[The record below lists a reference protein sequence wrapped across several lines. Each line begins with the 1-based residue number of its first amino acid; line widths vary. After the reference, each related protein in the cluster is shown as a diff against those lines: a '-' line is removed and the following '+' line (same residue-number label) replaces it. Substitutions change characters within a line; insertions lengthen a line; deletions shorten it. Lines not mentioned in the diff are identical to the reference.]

1 MPGFGGTP
9 TLVGRTLGN
18 DDFNSEKLTAF
29 ELGYR
34 LQLNESSSIDLA
46 AFHNRYSDVSSF
58 EVTAFG
64 DIINPNNPPATL
76 SIPSTRA
83 FSNKREVTSQ
93 GLEMVYD
100 WHPAQ
105 HWKLQAAYAYIQL
118 DDDTGTDSSDPL
130 SRAFIEGATPE
141 NQLSLR
147 LSHDFS
153 PSLALDTWLYY
164 IDELAQ
170 SAQSQASR
178 VADYTSIN
186 VRLGWQARKNL
197 ELSLVGQN
205 LGDER
210 HGEFV
215 GENLV
220 TRSELERAAYLQLRM
235 DF

>member
-105 HWKLQAAYAYIQL
+105 HHY
-118 DDDTGTDSSDPL
+118 
-130 SRAFIEGATPE
+130 RC
-141 NQLSLR
+141 N
-147 LSHDFS
+147 
-153 PSLALDTWLYY
+153 
-164 IDELAQ
+164 
-170 SAQSQASR
+170 
-178 VADYTSIN
+178 
-186 VRLGWQARKNL
+186 
-197 ELSLVGQN
+197 
-205 LGDER
+205 
-210 HGEFV
+210 
-215 GENLV
+215 
-220 TRSELERAAYLQLRM
+220 
-235 DF
+235 